1 MEGLLE
7 AREDR
12 DEGLLEAR
20 EELKRLEH
28 IIYVTLKYT
37 RTVDVLVNALQR
49 LVDIYDLIIEALLE
63 KAKEEG
69 LIEDFGKSPALR
81 ANRLQDVY
89 KKDLELAKYLT
100 FYAFIKT
107 VLKLPYSKR
116 EEFRRH
122 VTHVVELEN
131 STAAMD
137 IDNLVNC
144 ERFTHKFF
152 RFAWE
157 KTVGVKEED

>member
-1 MEGLLE
+1 MEEL
-7 AREDR
+7 
-12 DEGLLEAR
+12 LLEAR

-63 KAKEEG
+63 KAKAEK
-69 LIEDFGKSPALR
+69 LVDSLAKSPALR
-81 ANRLQDVY
+81 AKNLQELYADD
-89 KKDLELAKYLT
+89 KQLENYLK
-100 FYAFIKT
+100 FYTFIKNL
-107 VLKLPYSKR
+107 LKSPYSKR

-131 STAAMD
+131 STATID

-144 ERFTHKFF
+144 ERFSHQFF
-152 RFAWE
+152 RYAWG
-157 KTVGVKEED
+157 KVVGLPEED